1 MALRGSS
8 GDGTGRNRADPSL
21 PEIPEMSRARLIA
34 CVLLPFAMGYFLSYL
49 FRTVNA
55 VIAADLAA
63 ELNLGAADLGLL
75 TSVYFLVFA
84 AVQLPLGAL
93 LDRFGPGLVQSV
105 LMLFACFGSLIF
117 SSADGLVG
125 LVIGRAFIG
134 LGVAVALMAGIK
146 AIGMWFPPDRL
157 ALATGWLVTLGALG
171 AVTATGP
178 TELVVQ
184 HIGWRG
190 LFVVLA
196 GLSAI
201 AALVVLFAAPE
212 PAAGPASPRAM
223 AKFSAIYRDA
233 RFWRVAP
240 LSALGVSTSW
250 SLQGLWAAPWLRDV
264 EGFERA
270 AVVDLLA
277 IMALAV
283 CASALLLGAAADRL
297 RRIGV
302 KTECLLVLI
311 LGLSML
317 AQVALVLR
325 WPLPP
330 VLPWTIIAAA
340 GAATVL
346 SFALMSEYFPRT
358 ISGRANGALNLL
370 HVSGAFALQLATGF
384 IIEQWPDTR
393 GAYPAD
399 AHQAAMAVPLG
410 LQVAAAAWFAIP
422 RRRPALSTRRAAL
435 LPSVA
440 PTRYVRPHSVWRDQ
454 LRLARNRATR
464 WQVAAIVSMSVTIAL
479 ATVLASTGDQATSQ
493 IPKVEFT
500 SELPWL
506 RRWPALTTVTLPA
519 GPGGLVPSRAA
530 SAPYGRIIEAAR

>member
-1 MALRGSS
+1 MLR
-8 GDGTGRNRADPSL
+8 T
-21 PEIPEMSRARLIA
+21 RLIG

-63 ELNLGAADLGLL
+63 ELNLSAADLGLL

-105 LMLFACFGSLIF
+105 LMLFACSGALIF

-212 PAAGPASPRAM
+212 PAADRVSPRATVN
-223 AKFSAIYRDA
+223 FSAIYRDA
-233 RFWRVAP
+233 RFWRIAP

-250 SLQGLWAAPWLRDV
+250 SLQGLWASSWLRDV
-264 EGFERA
+264 DGLERA
-270 AVVDLLA
+270 AVVDLLS

-302 KTECLLVLI
+302 KTESLLVLI

-346 SFALMSEYFPRT
+346 SFALMSEYFPKAM
-358 ISGRANGALNLL
+358 SGRANGALNLL
-370 HVSGAFALQLATGF
+370 HVGGAFVLQSATGV
-384 IIEQWPDTR
+384 IIGQWAQTAD
-393 GAYPAD
+393 GYPAE
-399 AHQAAMAVPLG
+399 AHRVAMAVPLL
-410 LQVAAAAWFAIP
+410 LQLVALVWLTYP
-422 RRRPALSTRRAAL
+422 RRRRALALRHTAGRSAIARPLSPLGQPTYVTSLPMRRYQALYARGQAAG
-435 LPSVA
+435 
-440 PTRYVRPHSVWRDQ
+440 W
-454 LRLARNRATR
+454 RLA
-464 WQVAAIVSMSVTIAL
+464 AITSMSVCVVL
-479 ATVLASTGDQATSQ
+479 ATALVSSGEHAALQ
-493 IPKVEFT
+493 IAP
-500 SELPWL
+500 SSPSS
-506 RRWPALTTVTLPA
+506 ALSPN
-519 GPGGLVPSRAA
+519 
-530 SAPYGRIIEAAR
+530 EAAILVHLIR